1 MILDLILDTRGNQIK
16 IKTSTKINIIPILV
30 ATVQVN
36 KVNHGGIF
44 KFNAHCTVHSIKRI
58 NFQLRS
64 VVLI

>member
-16 IKTSTKINIIPILV
+16 IGTKINIIPILV

-44 KFNAHCTVHSIKRI
+44 QFNAHCTVHSIKRI

>member
-1 MILDLILDTRGNQIK
+1 MVLTLILDTRGNQIK

-44 KFNAHCTVHSIKRI
+44 QFNAQYTALKE
-58 NFQLRS
+58 
-64 VVLI
+64 